1 MKIESNRI
9 NVYTIEDNIDHT
21 ELLRRAF
28 KRDSLFVFHH
38 FPTLSDFDY
47 KTISTDNTLL
57 LFDLLLPDG
66 KSLDLIRT
74 YRLAENFPI
83 IAMTS
88 FGDETMA
95 VDAMRLSVLDYIVKS
110 ESTLRAMPR
119 ISRRIMSDWNNI
131 IGRRKAEK
139 ELYKSEERYRLL
151 AENASDIIFTSDRE
165 LAVTYISPSV
175 EKLNGKKP
183 EEITGLKLTDLLT
196 HDSAGKAV
204 NFFDRILHHQK
215 TTGEQGEELLQVEF
229 LGSKNKT
236 IWTEIT
242 ISSLSGPGPGI
253 GGFIGVARDITQR
266 RDAEKK
272 LIENEK
278 KYRQI
283 FENASDAIFLV
294 DVETGVILD
303 SNRAASGLLHLK
315 GSEINGRLYEEL
327 MTGTSRKLPEQ
338 LKRNGL
344 EGLPGE
350 TMIAVYNKAGDEIHL
365 NVKTTV
371 IDIDGKPVL
380 HAICHDI
387 TNQKKIESQLIH
399 AKNAAETANRAKSEF
414 LANMSHEIRTPLNGI
429 MGMTDLSLLEEI
441 TEAQKDRLEA
451 IKQSANSL
459 LDIINDILDLSKI
472 EADKFEL
479 DSIPFDFTDTLKSV
493 LHITSVKAH
502 EKGLE
507 LICDYD
513 LSAPSGYIGDP
524 LRIRQILLNL
534 VGNAIKFTEEGEV
547 SIKVRHTIIPGR
559 DSSLSISVTDTGIG
573 IAPEDVARIFNA
585 FQQIDS
591 STSRRFGGTGLGL
604 AISRRLINMMG
615 GDITVESIPGEGSK
629 FNLSIPLTP
638 RGVETQCVVEKLAL
652 KNREAPLCLI
662 VTSSNKRKRI
672 LLNYLK
678 SWGCLCSSTSSAA
691 RALTSFKKNLKEEQ
705 PYNIILIDGDTPDIN
720 GKALADAVTELNPSS
735 VDSIVLL
742 TSTLS
747 IEDETDRTIHIT
759 SRAVKPIMPDDLNTI
774 ITEIISD
781 KIGVSA
787 ASTAV
792 LKGSALPGY
801 DPGNYSILLAE
812 DNLINRNL
820 AMQLL
825 TKKGWDVVT
834 AENGMKALDIAR
846 NNTFDLILMD
856 IQMPVMDGLEATEE
870 IRKYEKNEGR
880 RTPIIA
886 LTAHAMK
893 GDRERCLGAGMDDYI
908 PKPIKPAEMFAAIEK
923 AVNDTKK

>member
-1 MKIESNRI
+1 MRTESNRI
-9 NVYTIEDNIDHT
+9 NVYTIEDNIEHA

-38 FPTLSDFDY
+38 FSTLSEFNHNA
-47 KTISTDNTLL
+47 ISTDNSLL

-66 KSLDLIRT
+66 NSLDLIRT
-74 YRLAENFPI
+74 YNLTKKFPV

-88 FGDETMA
+88 FGDEVMA

-110 ESTLRAMPR
+110 GSTLRAMPR

-131 IGRRKAEK
+131 IGRKNAEK
-139 ELYKSEERYRLL
+139 ELYNSEERYRLL
-151 AENASDIIFTSDRE
+151 AENASDIIFTSDQE
-165 LAVTYISPSV
+165 LTVTYISPSV
-175 EKLNGKKP
+175 EKLTGKKP
-183 EEITGLKLTDLLT
+183 DEIIGLKLTNLLT
-196 HDSAGKAV
+196 RDSAGRAL
-204 NFFDRILHHQK
+204 NFLDRILHNLK
-215 TTGEQGEELLQVEF
+215 TTGEEGEELLQVEF
-229 LGSKNKT
+229 IGSNNNN

-242 ISSLSGPGPGI
+242 VSSLNGPNHQTR
-253 GGFIGVARDITQR
+253 GFIGVARDITKR
-266 RDAEKK
+266 RNAEKK

-278 KYRQI
+278 KYRQV

-294 DVETGVILD
+294 EVKTGVILD
-303 SNRAASGLLHLK
+303 SNRAASELLHLK

-327 MTGTSRKLPEQ
+327 MTGTSKNLPKQ

-371 IDIDGKPVL
+371 IDIDGKSVL

-387 TNQKKIESQLIH
+387 TGQKKIESQLIH

-429 MGMTDLSLLEEI
+429 MGMTDLSLLEEMP
-441 TEAQKDRLEA
+441 EAQKDRLEA
-451 IKQSANSL
+451 IKHSANSL

-479 DSIPFDFTDTLKSV
+479 DQIPFDFTDTLKSV
-493 LHITSVKAH
+493 LHISSVKAH

-513 LSAPSGYIGDP
+513 LSAPSMYRGDP

-534 VGNAIKFTEEGEV
+534 AGNAIKFTETGEI
-547 SIKVRHTIIPGR
+547 SIRVRHTR
-559 DSSLSISVTDTGIG
+559 SSDRKSSLSISVTDTGIG
-573 IAPEDVARIFNA
+573 IAPEDVASIFNA

-638 RGVETQCVVEKLAL
+638 ADKKAQDAAARLTMKNGET
-652 KNREAPLCLI
+652 PFCLI
-662 VTSSNKRKRI
+662 VTASSKRKSI
-672 LLNYLK
+672 LLHYLK
-678 SWGCLCSSTSSAA
+678 AWGCQSSSTSSAA
-691 RALTSFKKNLKEEQ
+691 KALTLFKKNIKEKK
-705 PYNIILIDGDTPDIN
+705 PYNIIIIDGDTPRLD
-720 GKALADAVTELNPSS
+720 GKALADALIEFKPSTTR
-735 VDSIVLL
+735 SIVLL
-742 TSTLS
+742 TSALS
-747 IEDETDRTIHIT
+747 TEDETVNTLDII
-759 SRAVKPIMPDDLNTI
+759 SRAVKPIMPDDLHTI
-774 ITEIISD
+774 IGEMISE
-781 KIGVSA
+781 KTRLPSSA
-787 ASTAV
+787 ATA

-801 DPGNYSILLAE
+801 SPGSYSILLAE

-834 AENGMKALDIAR
+834 AENGMKALEIAR

-870 IRKYEKNEGR
+870 IRKYENNEGR

-893 GDRERCLGAGMDDYI
+893 GDRERCLGAGMDHYI

-923 AVNDTKK
+923 AVSETKK